1 MIANDASKPE
11 PSPITTEQSQPVVP
25 HTIGLLKGI
34 NRKFLADDLLARAK
48 AGESHYGTPLMS
60 HNGRN
65 ALVDLYQEL
74 LDALNY
80 LAQYQMESGEDI
92 GEQLIHLK
100 RLAVWA
106 KISITYQAQK
116 TAQERLSTPSSVQ

>member
-1 MIANDASKPE
+1 MDASKAE
-11 PSPITTEQSQPVVP
+11 PMPITTEQSQPVVP
-25 HTIGLLKGI
+25 HTMELLGDMG
-34 NRKFLADDLLARAK
+34 RKVLGDDLLARAK
-48 AGESHYGTPLMS
+48 AGEQHYGTPLMS

-92 GEQLIHLK
+92 SLQFFHLK
-100 RLAVWA
+100 FLATYA
-106 KISITYQAQK
+106 KHSIAYEAQEK
-116 TAQERLSTPSSVQ
+116 AQERLQGTI